1 MFQALKAETQITE
14 ARKTMLRRGIS
25 AVDTAPQ
32 RLMRRF
38 GLRRAVQV
46 GDELK
51 SWDVLATIEF
61 IENALARDAP
71 ILDIGSYA
79 SEVPVSLAKLGYSN
93 VAAIDLNPEL
103 RRMPCQDRIRY
114 KIGNFMA
121 TPFAPESFAAITAT
135 SVIEHGYDPARLLAE
150 VGRLLKPG
158 GYFLAS
164 VDYWPEKIETKG
176 QLIFDM
182 NWLIF
187 SKDDILELVSQ
198 AALLGLAPCG
208 DLQFSASEPLVRY
221 GGHAYTF
228 GWLALR
234 RSQLK

>member
-1 MFQALKAETQITE
+1 MFQALRAEAQITE

-25 AVDTAPQ
+25 AVDSAPQ
-32 RLMRRF
+32 WLMRRF
-38 GLRRAVQV
+38 GLRRVVQV

-61 IENALARDAP
+61 IESALARDAP

-79 SEVPVSLAKLGYSN
+79 SEVPVSLVKLGYSN

-114 KIGNFMA
+114 EIGNFMA

-135 SVIEHGYDPARLLAE
+135 SVIEHDYDPARLLAE
-150 VGRLLKPG
+150 VDRLLKPG

-164 VDYWPEKIETKG
+164 MDYWPERIDTNG
-176 QLIFDM
+176 QQIFDM
-182 NWLIF
+182 SWLIF
-187 SKDDILELVSQ
+187 STDDILQLLSQ
-198 AALLGLAPCG
+198 AALLGLTPCG
-208 DLQFSASEPLVRY
+208 DLQFAASEPLVRY
-221 GGHAYTF
+221 GGHSYTF

-234 RSQLK
+234 KTQVK

>member
-1 MFQALKAETQITE
+1 MFLALRAESQITE
-14 ARKTMLRRGIS
+14 ARKAMLRRGIS

-32 RLMRRF
+32 RLLRRF
-38 GLRRAVQV
+38 GLSRSVQV

-51 SWDVLATIEF
+51 SWDVLTTLEF
-61 IENALARDAP
+61 IENALSRDAP

-79 SEVPVSLAKLGYSN
+79 SEVPVSLVKLGHSN

-103 RRMPCQDRIRY
+103 RLMPYQDRVRY
-114 KIGNFMA
+114 EIGNFMA

-150 VGRLLKPG
+150 VGRLLEPG

-164 VDYWPEKIETKG
+164 VDYWPDKIDTTG

-182 NWLIF
+182 SWLIF

-198 AALLGLAPCG
+198 AALQGLAPCG
-208 DLQFSASEPLVRY
+208 DLQFATGEPLVRY

-228 GWLALR
+228 GWLAL
-234 RSQLK
+234 KKTV